1 VANLIEIGAALRAWR
16 DRVSPDEVG
25 LPSGGRRRAPG
36 LRREELA
43 ALAGV
48 SVDYLVRLEQ
58 GRAVNPSGQV
68 LASLTRA
75 LRLSV
80 PERDMLYRAAGVA
93 PPSPGTVS
101 RHVSA
106 GMQRILD
113 RLGDIPVAVY
123 TASWEV
129 IQTNP
134 LWRALFGERAE
145 PTGRDRNLVWR
156 FFVHDRTGVLRD
168 HEEYTRFAEGMVA
181 DLRDTAARYPSDREL
196 ATMIS
201 ELRDRSSWFEE
212 LWQGYAV
219 NRKVSERKT
228 ILSPIGA
235 ITLDC
240 DVMTV
245 PDSDVRV
252 VVYTARPGTEDA
264 DKLDLLRVTGLQTL
278 SGDRAR

>member
-1 VANLIEIGAALRAWR
+1 VANLSELGAALRAWR
-16 DRVSPDEVG
+16 DRVRPDEVG

-58 GRAVNPSGQV
+58 GRAVNPSAQV

-80 PERDMLYRAAGVA
+80 AERDVLYRTAGVA
-93 PPSPGTVS
+93 PPAPGTVP

-106 GMQRILD
+106 GLQRIVD
-113 RLGDIPVAVY
+113 RLADVPVAVY

-129 IQTNP
+129 LQTNP
-134 LWRALFGERAE
+134 MWRALFDAREE
-145 PTGRDRNLVWR
+145 PTGRERNLVWK

-181 DLRDTAARYPSDREL
+181 DLRDTAARYPDDRGLAAMIREL
-196 ATMIS
+196 RT
-201 ELRDRSSWFEE
+201 RSAWFDE
-212 LWQGYAV
+212 LWQGFTV
-219 NRKVSERKT
+219 IRKVSERKT
-228 ILSPIGA
+228 ILSPIGP

-240 DVMTV
+240 DVMSV

-252 VVYTARPGTEDA
+252 VVYTARPGSEDA

-278 SGDRAR
+278 GS

>member
-1 VANLIEIGAALRAWR
+1 MTIPNELGAALRAWR
-16 DRVSPDEVG
+16 DRVRPDEVG

-58 GRAVNPSGQV
+58 GRAANPSAQV
-68 LASLTRA
+68 LAPLVRA

-80 PERDMLYRAAGVA
+80 SERDLLYRAAGVA
-93 PPSPGTVS
+93 PPAPGMVP

-106 GMQRILD
+106 GLQRIVD
-113 RLGDIPVAVY
+113 RLADVPVAVY
-123 TASWEV
+123 AANWEV
-129 IQTNP
+129 LQTNP
-134 LWRALFGERAE
+134 LWRALFGEREE
-145 PTGRDRNLVWR
+145 PTGRNRNLVWR

-168 HEEYTRFAEGMVA
+168 HEEYTRFAAGMVA
-181 DLRDTAARYPSDREL
+181 DLRDTAARYPADREL
-196 ATMIS
+196 AAMIR
-201 ELRDRSSWFEE
+201 ELRTGSAWFEE
-212 LWQGYAV
+212 LWQSYTV
-219 NRKVSERKT
+219 TRKVSDRKT
-228 ILSPIGA
+228 ILSPIGP

-240 DVMTV
+240 DVMSV

-278 SGDRAR
+278 GS